1 MQIHNCTLFQRMRYV
16 FNYSDTIVLESVLGI
31 ATLMYGLLMPSIT
44 QNVLDTL
51 FNDSVLMIIRFT
63 FVLCGLFIISSCLNI
78 KMRETKKYLV
88 LLVVQSFLWYFA
100 LINVFSYSVFGGNP
114 VDINYF
120 DGLIFLLLCGC
131 ATYVELRK
139 VL

>member
-1 MQIHNCTLFQRMRYV
+1 
-16 FNYSDTIVLESVLGI
+16 
-31 ATLMYGLLMPSIT
+31 
-44 QNVLDTL
+44 
-51 FNDSVLMIIRFT
+51 
-63 FVLCGLFIISSCLNI
+63 
-78 KMRETKKYLV
+78 MRETKKYLV

-100 LINVFSYSVFGGNP
+100 LINVFSCSVFGGNP

-120 DGLIFLLLCGC
+120 DGIIFLLLCGC